1 MKKKACRGNCRYFA
15 FCLLILCMIINIQNV
30 SAQGVE
36 PVLNG
41 LINEKYSN
49 VANIKEE
56 PRIVKMPLNL
66 TKEYSA
72 GLLLDT
78 NVGCGL
84 IDPELLDYIN
94 KIVGYI
100 KIIVPI
106 LLILFGG
113 FDFGKAVFSGDNDA
127 LKKATSSFA
136 KRCMAAVAIFFLP
149 TIIELLFSLPGIKD
163 LVTDPLC
170 GIK

>member
-1 MKKKACRGNCRYFA
+1 MKKKACRDNYGYFA

-41 LINEKYSN
+41 LINERY
-49 VANIKEE
+49 NIKEE
-56 PRIVKMPLNL
+56 AGTVKMQHNL

-78 NVGCGL
+78 KVGCGL
-84 IDPELLDYIN
+84 IDPELIDYIN
-94 KIVGYI
+94 KIVGYV

-113 FDFGKAVFSGDNDA
+113 VDFGKAVFSGDNDA